1 MFPKSCEKH
10 AKPIQLNISG
20 LTDCHL
26 ETELKDLHCSVN
38 FRLCILITKMMG
50 MTEACHS

>member
-20 LTDCHL
+20 LTDHAIL
-26 ETELKDLHCSVN
+26 KHFDLNFNTELKDLHCSVN
-38 FRLCILITKMMG
+38 FRLCILIT
-50 MTEACHS
+50 